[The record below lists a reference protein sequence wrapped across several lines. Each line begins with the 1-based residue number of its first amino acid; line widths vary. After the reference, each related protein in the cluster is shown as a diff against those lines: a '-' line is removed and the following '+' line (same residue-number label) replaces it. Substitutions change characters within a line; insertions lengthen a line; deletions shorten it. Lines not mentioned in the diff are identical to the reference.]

1 MVYILVEIF
10 EAKVVDEGDEADEG
24 IYMQLNW
31 FNTNLLKHCI

>member
-24 IYMQLNW
+24 IYTQLNW
-31 FNTNLLKHCI
+31 FNTNLLKHYI